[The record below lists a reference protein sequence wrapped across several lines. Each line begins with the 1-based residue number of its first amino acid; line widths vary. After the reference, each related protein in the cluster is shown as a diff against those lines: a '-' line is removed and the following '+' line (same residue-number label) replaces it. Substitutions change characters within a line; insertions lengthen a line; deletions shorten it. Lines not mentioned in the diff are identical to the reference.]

1 MDLRTLIG
9 EATESLDSARFELS
23 ALLAAIEEQR
33 QIIVDLEDEIHGLRL
48 AASRRGETLEDEEPA
63 GNVVNLH
70 GDIEIPASKAASLEG
85 MSRSDA
91 VAHVLSMQE
100 RPLDRQ
106 GIQTRMQTLGRVGDT
121 LDQISLALT
130 NLKRSGRALRVGEG
144 RWRGTSGSAQVDRSG
159 L

>member
-1 MDLRTLIG
+1 MSLRNMID
-9 EATESLDSARFELS
+9 EATESLDAARFELS

-33 QIIVDLEDEIHGLRL
+33 QIIVDLEDEVHGLRL
-48 AASRRGETLEDEEPA
+48 AATRRGEALDDSDAEPT
-63 GNVVNLH
+63 GTVVPIN
-70 GDIEIPASKAASLEG
+70 GSFEIPGTKAASLEA
-85 MSRSDA
+85 MTRSDA

-130 NLKRSGRALRVGEG
+130 NLKRSGRAVRVGEG
-144 RWRGTSGSAQVDRSG
+144 RWRAALITAQG
-159 L
+159 

>member
-1 MDLRTLIG
+1 MDLRSLIG
-9 EATESLDSARFELS
+9 EAADSLDGARFELS
-23 ALLAAIEEQR
+23 ALLAAVEEQR
-33 QIIVDLEDEIHGLRL
+33 QLIVDLEDEIHGLRL
-48 AASRRGETLEDEEPA
+48 AAARRGETLEDQEPA

-70 GDIEIPASKAASLEG
+70 GSIEIPASKAASLEG
-85 MSRSDA
+85 MNRSDA

-130 NLKRSGRALRVGEG
+130 NLKRSNRAVRVGEG
-144 RWRGTSGSAQVDRSG
+144 RWRAVPGSAQADQSSR
-159 L
+159 

>member
-1 MDLRTLIG
+1 MSIRIMIE
-9 EATESLDSARFELS
+9 EANESLDAARLELS

-33 QIIVDLEDEIHGLRL
+33 QNIVDLEDEIHGLRL
-48 AASRRGETLEDEEPA
+48 AASRRGESLEDGDEEFSGTVVPINA
-63 GNVVNLH
+63 GFS
-70 GDIEIPASKAASLEG
+70 IPGAKAASLES

-130 NLKRSGRALRVGEG
+130 NLKRSGRAVRVGEG
-144 RWRGTSGSAQVDRSG
+144 RWRSELVSAQV
-159 L
+159 